1 MILIELLFAVAVVCF
16 MLLLVPILLLLAG
29 VAGAVMLWLFA
40 PAVLIGLVV
49 GWLVFP
55 GMHSAIV
62 VVLLCLLGL
71 LLLERRSRYRTFGR
85 P

>member
-1 MILIELLFAVAVVCF
+1 MILIELMFAVAVVCF
-16 MLLLVPILLLLAG
+16 MLLLVPVLLLLAG

-49 GWLVFP
+49 GWLVLP
-55 GMHSAIV
+55 GMHGAII
-62 VVLLCLLGL
+62 VVLLCLFGL
-71 LLLERRSRYRTFGR
+71 LLLERRSRYRTLGR

>member
-1 MILIELLFAVAVVCF
+1 MILIELMFAVAVVCF